1 MFNFFTMPG
10 SPTFSMDKLAD
21 IPDEYFD
28 FSASNEFVEEQ
39 LPPEDRLY
47 TQLKQQTET
56 YNTAGNTDVFR
67 GYAWDTNKGGM
78 GSFDNVLKDM
88 AKTLA
93 DKGVTSLDQ
102 LTVGE
107 EPVYKEI
114 PATPVYRNEG
124 TGEDQG
130 PVLVGYRAYGQ
141 IYSPSQVTTV
151 PGYNNDTY
159 TVSVQQGTKPAL
171 VNKDT
176 GDVVGTSTGQDGQF
190 SFGTTY
196 AGHGATTYNFF
207 MAPDGTPVLN
217 TTWGDTSEA
226 GDWALPLTLAS
237 MFAAPGLAGALGGG
251 VTGAAGAGAILG
263 GSQAAILGGDPIEG
277 ALKGGLLGGVS
288 AGAQQIVGPS
298 VSEAV
303 GGGVLGD
310 AAGGAVAGGLQAAL
324 TGGDVLQSALR
335 SGLMSGAASLQEQ
348 PEALPYDYASDAAQ
362 LAEQG
367 IGAEQIT
374 DILGAADA
382 PVDLASS
389 MADYAVNAVNS
400 GLMGPDVTNY
410 IENEITNDVKF
421 AAADANQLYEQGL
434 SNQQVQN
441 TLDATKQPSP
451 ITELGLD
458 ASFIAEDARQL
469 YDQTNNVMAVEQN
482 LLATGVDPFVAAA
495 AANEAAFGASPDQ
508 ITDVILEASNP
519 VDLTTEQTLFATDP
533 NMPSSL
539 DLSPIKTKV
548 VPGTEKIPTV
558 QAGQD
563 MQQSSNIDDSLFLL
577 DRSRYASM
585 QNPFLRPASSYRSI
599 IGSIFNG

>member
-1 MFNFFTMPG
+1 MFNIFTMPG

-56 YNTAGNTDVFR
+56 YNTAGNSEVFR
-67 GYAWDTNKGGM
+67 GYAWDTNKGGL

-107 EPVYKEI
+107 EPVYEEYQVAPI
-114 PATPVYRNEG
+114 YGWTEDYNNPQRYIIGYSESAVPTGENTG
-124 TGEDQG
+124 TGSGIITRQ
-130 PVLVGYRAYGQ
+130 RK
-141 IYSPSQVTTV
+141 I
-151 PGYNNDTY
+151 
-159 TVSVQQGTKPAL
+159 GTKPAL
-171 VNKDT
+171 INKDT
-176 GDVVGTSTGQDGQF
+176 GSVVGTSTGQDGQF

-288 AGAQQIVGPS
+288 AGSQQLVGPS

-324 TGGDVLQSALR
+324 TGGDVLESALR
-335 SGLMSGAASLQEQ
+335 SGLMSGAASVQEQ

-382 PVDLASS
+382 PIDLASS

-400 GLMGPDVTNY
+400 GLIGPDVTNY

-548 VPGTEKIPTV
+548 VQPTPTIPTVQAV